1 MSHICQY
8 VCSIFICYLPKS
20 LVIKMPGVTAHS
32 CKKLSPVIDHKVNP
46 NYVFDSKKNNI
57 QQLKH

>member
-1 MSHICQY
+1 
-8 VCSIFICYLPKS
+8 
-20 LVIKMPGVTAHS
+20 MPGVTAHS
-32 CKKLSPVIDHKVNP
+32 CKKLSAVIDHKVNP